1 MVQKT
6 NAALLIIALLFI
18 TGCGHKLTDYQI
30 EIIEKAESIIA
41 SNDVSEL
48 SSLDVPPRDV
58 YVLLGLLY
66 IECVKLKEYKKVGS
80 SYDKLF
86 TTFSNLIPVYRNLVE
101 QETNEEGYTKM
112 IHRAIDTLDLIKK
125 ALIKEGKDSLEIIMD
140 PQYSKMN
147 SQVVSLLDT
156 RRQNL
161 KDYES
166 KIAPDREELSSS
178 LLRIT
183 NETHEEP
190 IWAKNIAAGYL
201 QEFHNLIE
209 RAEKVDE

>member
-1 MVQKT
+1 M
-6 NAALLIIALLFI
+6 
-18 TGCGHKLTDYQI
+18 
-30 EIIEKAESIIA
+30 
-41 SNDVSEL
+41 
-48 SSLDVPPRDV
+48 

-86 TTFSNLIPVYRNLVE
+86 ATFSNLIPIYRNLVE
-101 QETNEEGYTKM
+101 QETQEEWYTEM
-112 IHRAIDTLDLIKK
+112 LAMVIPLADAGIKGG
-125 ALIKEGKDSLEIIMD
+125 ASE
-140 PQYSKMN
+140 
-147 SQVVSLLDT
+147 VVSLYDT
-156 RRQNL
+156 RKQNL

-166 KIAPDREELSSS
+166 KIAADREELSSS

-183 NETHEEP
+183 TETHEEP

-209 RAEKVDE
+209 REEKVDE

>member
-1 MVQKT
+1 M
-6 NAALLIIALLFI
+6 
-18 TGCGHKLTDYQI
+18 
-30 EIIEKAESIIA
+30 
-41 SNDVSEL
+41 
-48 SSLDVPPRDV
+48 

-80 SYDKLF
+80 PYDKLF
-86 TTFSNLIPVYRNLVE
+86 TTFSNLIPTYRNLVE
-101 QETNEEGYTKM
+101 QETNEKEYTKM
-112 IHRAIDTLDLIKK
+112 IHQTIEIMDI
-125 ALIKEGKDSLEIIMD
+125 IKEGKDHSEIIMD

-156 RRQNL
+156 RKQNL
-161 KDYES
+161 KNYES
-166 KIAPDREELSSS
+166 KIAADTEELSNS

-209 RAEKVDE
+209 REEKVDE